1 MFLRLS
7 WHRYQFSPKGRV
19 TSVQKGSIP
28 NKIGKEG
35 RDEANDFKK
44 KATNWFVYTKDLLLK
59 VGNRKWKIIAVW
71 IRDISMAEWELPL
84 GICFQAFL

>member
-1 MFLRLS
+1 MELRPSFQQCCFVALTETDQL
-7 WHRYQFSPKGRV
+7 RYFSNSKGRV

-44 KATNWFVYTKDLLLK
+44 KATKN
-59 VGNRKWKIIAVW
+59 
-71 IRDISMAEWELPL
+71 
-84 GICFQAFL
+84 